1 MTFID
6 HITSTASSWM
16 TSLGKNEREEH
27 CSDRQTL
34 IFNSLGFR
42 KLKYFTYPLSRP
54 TKLKLEDP
62 GCSIFEI
69 RNFYCANNSL
79 AFDIEANFEKAA
91 DITLTG
97 FSAKWYPQRNDRRY
111 SILMTRHFQDL
122 GRWCFWL
129 VENLLFCSA
138 VCSGYIGAS
147 YLGSF
152 NCQSYSLVIWN

>member
-42 KLKYFTYPLSRP
+42 KLKHFTYPLSRP

-62 GCSIFEI
+62 GCSIFKI
-69 RNFYCANNSL
+69 RHFYCANNSL
-79 AFDIEANFEKAA
+79 AFDIEANWFLRKM
-91 DITLTG
+91 I
-97 FSAKWYPQRNDRRY
+97 SAEEWPQIFHTNDASFPRSRTVVFLIGWKFAFLFGCLLRLY
-111 SILMTRHFQDL
+111 RSKLFGEFQLSELQFIDL
-122 GRWCFWL
+122 KLR
-129 VENLLFCSA
+129 
-138 VCSGYIGAS
+138 
-147 YLGSF
+147 
-152 NCQSYSLVIWN
+152 